1 MNFLQKFK
9 LNSSE
14 VGYIGDDV
22 IDIEVI
28 KYLRYSFAPQD
39 ACQQV
44 TNIVKI
50 ITNAR
55 GGECVLR
62 EIIENFI
69 DSRSEL
75 KSTFHLIY
83 KV

>member
-28 KYLRYSFAPQD
+28 KYLRYSFAP
-39 ACQQV
+39 
-44 TNIVKI
+44 
-50 ITNAR
+50 
-55 GGECVLR
+55 
-62 EIIENFI
+62 
-69 DSRSEL
+69 
-75 KSTFHLIY
+75 
-83 KV
+83 